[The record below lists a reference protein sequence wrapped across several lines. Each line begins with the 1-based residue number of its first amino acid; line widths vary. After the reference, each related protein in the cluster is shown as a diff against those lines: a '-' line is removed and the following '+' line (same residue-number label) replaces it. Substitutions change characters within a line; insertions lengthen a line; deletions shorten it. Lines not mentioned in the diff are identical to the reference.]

1 MATIIIAPDLYSNPA
16 KSAIPGSRR
25 DYRAYTWAAANQLT
39 TVIIALGILPA
50 YHRLSGLELECA
62 DMDSGSSH
70 ALSVG
75 LLNSYYNQALAA
87 VATPGWD
94 AYTATL
100 GIAAQVGSATG
111 ATTPAEAAA
120 KGGTTPI
127 LALGCNIIT
136 SSTAPQAGGHA
147 SMATNLTPSITL
159 GISQYDRIIGLQF
172 TAVGTAVAGQVA
184 IFYSVDED

>member
-1 MATIIIAPDLYSNPA
+1 MATIIIAPDLYSNPP
-16 KSAIPGSRR
+16 KTSIPGSRR

-50 YHRLSGLELECA
+50 YHRLSALDLECA
-62 DMDSGSSH
+62 DMDSGTSH
-70 ALSVG
+70 TLSVG
-75 LLNSYYNQALAA
+75 LLNSYYNQALASA
-87 VATPGWD
+87 AAPGWD
-94 AYTATL
+94 AYTATP
-100 GIAAQVGSATG
+100 GIAAQVGSTTG
-111 ATTPAEAAA
+111 ATTPAEAAG

-136 SSTAPQAGGHA
+136 SSNIAQAGGRA
-147 SMATNLTPSITL
+147 SMATNLTPTITL

-184 IFYSVDED
+184 IVYAVDFD